1 MTAYESAER
10 TPENRVAL
18 FFQYIWGVIR
28 RPRSTVET
36 LAQRRPI
43 WEALIL
49 ILILFVLAGIS
60 RWLLTS
66 EASFEAFELNF
77 GLIERLTAMGIYIFM
92 AMLAYI
98 VPLALLSGC
107 CWVMIRILGGDSSY
121 FTLFSTMAFLAVIF
135 VIISIARFALTI
147 ISGISELSVQA
158 EYLLA
163 LSVSAPVT
171 LALVIWYGVLCVFLV
186 QYASG
191 ISTGRA
197 IAAVAVSVGLIVGGL
212 LGVVTAVGLNILS
225 RLS

>member
-10 TPENRVAL
+10 TSENRVAL
-18 FFQYIWGVIR
+18 FFQHIWGVVR
-28 RPRSTVET
+28 RPRSTIET

-49 ILILFVLAGIS
+49 ILMLFVLAGIS
-60 RWLLTS
+60 RWLQTS
-66 EASFEAFELNF
+66 EASFEAFDLNF
-77 GLIERLTAMGIYIFM
+77 GLIERLIAMGIYIFA

-98 VPLALLSGC
+98 VPIALLAGC
-107 CWVMIRILGGDSSY
+107 AWVMIRILGGDSSY
-121 FTLFSTMAFLAVIF
+121 FTLFSVMGFLAVIF
-135 VIISIARFALTI
+135 VITAISRFALAI
-147 ISGISELSVQA
+147 ISGISELSTQA

-186 QYASG
+186 RYASG

-197 IAAVAVSVGLIVGGL
+197 IAAVAVSIALIVGGL
-212 LGVVTAVGLNILS
+212 VGVVTAIGINILS
-225 RLS
+225 RLG

>member
-10 TPENRVAL
+10 ASENRIAL
-18 FFQYIWGVIR
+18 FFQHIWGVVR

-36 LAQRRPI
+36 LAQSRPI

-49 ILILFVLAGIS
+49 ILMLFVLAGIS
-60 RWLLTS
+60 RWLQTS
-66 EASFEAFELNF
+66 EASFEAFDLNF
-77 GLIERLTAMGIYIFM
+77 GLIERLIAMGIYIFA

-98 VPLALLSGC
+98 VPIALLAGC
-107 CWVMIRILGGDSSY
+107 AWVMIRILGGDSSY
-121 FTLFSTMAFLAVIF
+121 FTLFSVMGFLAVIF
-135 VIISIARFALTI
+135 VITAISRFALAI
-147 ISGISELSVQA
+147 ISGISELSTQA

-186 QYASG
+186 RYASG

-197 IAAVAVSVGLIVGGL
+197 IAAVAVSIALIVGGL
-212 LGVVTAVGLNILS
+212 VGVVTAIGINILS
-225 RLS
+225 RLG